1 MNSTVKIQNPVITF
15 ILALLLFC
23 LATAGLVVWV
33 YGVGLDHTPF
43 NGQQIKA
50 FGLRLEIL
58 ILIHVGLL
66 LVFLTQRML
75 LAWLLT
81 ALLYAG
87 FFFINLE
94 KIKYFN
100 SPLLPLDVK
109 YLDQLLLV
117 WSIFKPQ
124 LITLLIFLVLVSVI
138 SVWLFKK
145 EPRLSFFSQSNGW
158 IKAVVL
164 VVLMVSG
171 IKFSGLYGA
180 MKYDLAMNERGRAH
194 LVITAQR
201 DGLLT
206 TFVRNFLHAA
216 ADDKPA
222 GYSADRIKEIHQ
234 KISTN
239 GDAVVDQQGEP
250 INLVIYLVESFTD
263 PQALGIQ
270 TTHDPIPFFR
280 QLQQQHESGYVYAPV
295 VGGRSANS
303 EFEILTGFSKH
314 FFKPSSI
321 PFIDLPYRYIPS
333 VANELGIRGYQSKVI
348 QAASLGFFN
357 YQHMYAMLG
366 FSEIISLADDSSVPT
381 DPSGRSPSDFAVVDE
396 VIRSSQ
402 QATPFFIYAF
412 PNSTHGSWNYRAYDD
427 SALDLVLARPL
438 SSPKGAHELRTYLN
452 ALHTADQAIQ
462 KLIQYFEQQDAKT
475 VVLILGDHQP
485 GMPEM
490 MEQHLMSAYPER
502 FKSTANRRTLK
513 NQFLEYFEDHPLE
526 SYQVMH
532 KVPYLIWTNF
542 ETRPSGQGEIGMNEL
557 ATRLF
562 ELLDHQ
568 PRHVFYHFLTQFL
581 KQTDYQDILKFVYLG
596 GEDMA
601 AVQKKWVADY
611 QQLQYDV
618 LLGASYLNKVVK
630 QHD

>member
-1 MNSTVKIQNPVITF
+1 MKIQKPIITF

-23 LATAGLVVWV
+23 LATTGLVTWV
-33 YGVGLDHTPF
+33 YGTGLDHTIL

-50 FGLRLEIL
+50 FGLRLETL

-66 LVFLTQRML
+66 LVFLTQRFL

-87 FFFINLE
+87 FILINLE
-94 KIKYFN
+94 KIRYFN

-109 YLDQLLLV
+109 YLDQLLQV

-124 LITLLIFLVLVSVI
+124 LITLIIFLVLGSVV

-145 EPRLSFFSQSNGW
+145 EPRLSFFSQFNGW
-158 IKAVVL
+158 IKATVL
-164 VVLMVSG
+164 AVLMVSG
-171 IKFSGLYGA
+171 IKFSGLYDA

-222 GYSADRIKEIHQ
+222 DYSADRIHEIQ
-234 KISTN
+234 KRASLYRDVFT
-239 GDAVVDQQGEP
+239 DHQGET

-263 PQALGIQ
+263 PQSLGIQ
-270 TTHDPIPFFR
+270 ATQDPIPFYHR
-280 QLQQQHESGYVYAPV
+280 LQQQHESGYVYAPV

-321 PFIDLPYRYIPS
+321 PFIDLPYRDIPS
-333 VANELGIRGYQSKVI
+333 IANELGNRGYHSKVI

-357 YQHMYAMLG
+357 YQQIYAMLG
-366 FSEIISLADDSSVPT
+366 FTEIISLADDSSIPT

-396 VIRSSQ
+396 VIRASQ
-402 QATPFFIYAF
+402 QSAPYFIYAF

-427 SALDLVLARPL
+427 SDLDLVLARPL

-452 ALHTADQAIQ
+452 ALRYADQAIQ
-462 KLIQYFEQQDAKT
+462 QLIQHFEQEDTKT
-475 VVLILGDHQP
+475 VILILGDHQP

-490 MEQHLMSAYPER
+490 MEQHLMTAYPDR
-502 FKSTANRRTLK
+502 FKQTTNRRILK
-513 NQFLEYFEDHPLE
+513 NQFLAYFEDRPLE

-542 ETRPSGQGEIGMNEL
+542 ETHTRAQGEIGMNEL
-557 ATRLF
+557 ATRIF
-562 ELLDHQ
+562 ELLEHQ
-568 PRHVFYHFLTQFL
+568 PRHVFYHFLEQFL
-581 KQTDYQDILKFVYLG
+581 KQTDYQDILKYVYLD
-596 GEDMA
+596 GEGLGTE
-601 AVQKKWVADY
+601 QKQWVADY

-618 LLGASYLNKVVK
+618 LLGASYLDKLVK